1 MRFLI
6 GWDMQHA
13 SPSPSFFLRPSGVV
27 MCMVMVMASAQAA
40 AGFLEPGAW
49 RLEVRVRGDHAL
61 VDGIENSK

>member
-1 MRFLI
+1 
-6 GWDMQHA
+6 
-13 SPSPSFFLRPSGVV
+13 
-27 MCMVMVMASAQAA
+27 MVMVMASAQAA